1 MSEEKKMSASAERTK
16 EVIDEV
22 SNLSV
27 GETPDTSTARAINN
41 QFGGSID
48 VEGVNVQSIE
58 VTEGRPEHGALMSYA
73 HVSRAEIVWE
83 NCVECWKDDCNC
95 RTRRL
100 VYNRNHNI
108 SHSEEVMCDKCGHKF
123 TEKRYPE

>member
-41 QFGGSID
+41 QFGGNIY
-48 VEGVNVQSIE
+48 VEGVNVK
-58 VTEGRPEHGALMSYA
+58 V
-73 HVSRAEIVWE
+73 
-83 NCVECWKDDCNC
+83 
-95 RTRRL
+95 
-100 VYNRNHNI
+100 
-108 SHSEEVMCDKCGHKF
+108 
-123 TEKRYPE
+123 